1 MCIAELWNKQE
12 IEDKTFIFMYENR
25 EQWILDGCKE
35 VPDQHSA
42 FSFKQEKVD
51 KHFTMDATIKGKTD
65 RINHDW

>member
-1 MCIAELWNKQE
+1 MCIAELWNKQK
-12 IEDKTFIFMYENR
+12 IEDNTFIFMYENR

-42 FSFKQEKVD
+42 FSFKQVKVD
-51 KHFTMDATIKGKTD
+51 KHFTMDATIQGKTD

>member
-1 MCIAELWNKQE
+1 
-12 IEDKTFIFMYENR
+12 MYENR

-51 KHFTMDATIKGKTD
+51 KHFTMDATIQGKTD
-65 RINHDW
+65 RINHD